1 MQRDYGAEID
11 ELRMRI
17 EHLEGWMNEKDGRT
31 GGGIHKV
38 SKKQWGENTAN
49 LLEELED
56 FCNEQQ
62 EMGALSYAGVFAS
75 GGRQSTWGRER
86 VCVRKLME
94 LAENKTAERVLNCIN
109 GERLRLLLA
118 LMRKPM
124 NVAQMIQEM
133 GYGST
138 GQAYH
143 HLKMLQNADLVYEA
157 SEEEGRG
164 MYVARPYR
172 IQGILLMLAGIADL
186 VDEQYSKGE
195 WA

>member
-17 EHLEGWMNEKDGRT
+17 EHLEGWMNKKDGRT
-31 GGGIHKV
+31 SGGIHKV

-86 VCVRKLME
+86 VCVRELME